1 MVGGSND
8 SRRDRC
14 CNDDQA
20 NDRCLQDDHS
30 RTIAIEAVPRPGKDS
45 RGFPVPIRPGY
56 DPHPARQKPIGVF
69 VSETLRCPKPDLI
82 EVNSARSGKP
92 RRVPAVPHAARA
104 TQRAFTHRQ
113 NDAIPRRR
121 AQPPAGPRNALLTEP
136 PHRSAVRGNA
146 TTGNTMS
153 YSLSEAATACGVYKS
168 TILRSIKAG
177 RLTGTKDALGQ
188 WRIEPAELHRVYPPA
203 GSNGAQNNGTRLH
216 AMTAL
221 LEAQHRA
228 TLAEVQLAQLK
239 TVLEDMRG
247 DRDHWRTHAGA
258 TQRLLVDATARRPWW
273 KRVAE
278 LVRPAAS
285 PRSGARPPHSPR
297 YVAPRHA

>member
-1 MVGGSND
+1 
-8 SRRDRC
+8 
-14 CNDDQA
+14 
-20 NDRCLQDDHS
+20 
-30 RTIAIEAVPRPGKDS
+30 
-45 RGFPVPIRPGY
+45 
-56 DPHPARQKPIGVF
+56 
-69 VSETLRCPKPDLI
+69 
-82 EVNSARSGKP
+82 
-92 RRVPAVPHAARA
+92 
-104 TQRAFTHRQ
+104 
-113 NDAIPRRR
+113 
-121 AQPPAGPRNALLTEP
+121 
-136 PHRSAVRGNA
+136 
-146 TTGNTMS
+146 MS

-203 GSNGAQNNGTRLH
+203 GSNGAQNNVTRLH

-273 KRVAE
+273 KRVAA
-278 LVRPAAS
+278 LVCPAAS
-285 PRSGARPPHSPR
+285 PKSCVTPPHSPR